1 MKQYVYKY
9 RDNKEA
15 GSIRLLKP
23 EVCFETYANKQ
34 KEKGFNVIKTKR
46 PSLNTLEKCVD
57 NGIARSVDGCCQIEL
72 DGVCEH
78 GYPSLVRAM
87 GLV

>member
-23 EVCFETYANKQ
+23 EVNFNEYIERQ
-34 KEKGFNVIKTKR
+34 KEKGFQVIKTKK
-46 PSLNTLEKCVD
+46 PSYNTLEKWVD
-57 NGIARSVDGCCQIEL
+57 NGVAKSVDGCRVEL
-72 DGVCEH
+72 DGSCSH
-78 GYPSLVRAM
+78 GFPSLVRVL